1 MRLFVLIVGVTSNSV
16 AWSHGVHATESVFIS
31 GLLHPLSGIDHLLA
45 AAGMGLW
52 LGLQN
57 LTRRSIPLYSAALAA
72 GVLIA
77 GIWSMAGG
85 GAGAIEWTLA
95 CSLVVT
101 GLLLYKRLRQPQP
114 WVAGVIS
121 AVLSCHF
128 GAHIVEAPA
137 AFEAG
142 GAVFY
147 SGGFLI
153 STASLIAVTMI
164 LVRVMDAGAARAS
177 ADWSRFAGAAIA
189 LTGVTA
195 LGLA

>member
-1 MRLFVLIVGVTSNSV
+1 MRLFVLIVGMTLNSV
-16 AWSHGVHATESVFIS
+16 AWSHGVHATESVFID

-72 GVLIA
+72 GGLIA

-85 GAGAIEWTLA
+85 EAGAIEWTLA
-95 CSLVVT
+95 FSLVVT
-101 GLLLYKRLRQPQP
+101 GLLLYTRLRLPQP
-114 WVAGVIS
+114 WAAGVIT

-128 GAHIVEAPA
+128 CAHIVEAPIV
-137 AFEAG
+137 FDAG
-142 GAVFY
+142 GAFFY

-153 STASLIAVTMI
+153 STVSLIAATMI
-164 LVRVMDAGAARAS
+164 LARVTDAGAVRAS
-177 ADWSRFAGAAIA
+177 VNWSRFAGAAIA